1 MSVLFFIPLSI
12 IAVYEAELDPAK
24 NKWMK
29 NWLSHPD
36 EGPEDMPEFQD
47 PEVDGEDA
55 AAGLRISK
63 VPFKELISVFPDVTH
78 VSDEISKSLFKHGT
92 NSCNPQ

>member
-1 MSVLFFIPLSI
+1 
-12 IAVYEAELDPAK
+12 
-24 NKWMK
+24 
-29 NWLSHPD
+29 
-36 EGPEDMPEFQD
+36 MPEFQD